1 MFTTVLIANRGEI
14 ALRVLR
20 TCREM
25 GIRTVVAHSTA
36 DRDSAAVRLAD
47 EAVQIGPAA
56 PRRSYLNSAAI
67 VAAALQTGADAVHPG
82 YGFLSESAEFAEICQ
97 AHGLTLIGPAPQV
110 IARLGDKVSAR
121 RFAVEA
127 RLPVL
132 PGGAD
137 PAGGAAEAAR
147 VAGSV
152 GYPVVIKASA
162 GGGGRAMTVVHERGD
177 FARAYAA
184 TRRDA
189 LTLFGDPRVYVEK
202 YLDAARHVE
211 VQILADGHGNV
222 VHLGAR
228 DCSVQRRRQKL
239 IEETPPPN
247 LPAATVEH
255 LGELTVRAARAAGY
269 VGAGTFEYVLD
280 EHGTCYFIEVNCRL
294 QVEHPIT
301 EMVTGVDLVREQIL
315 VAAGRRLTLRQQDIA
330 PSGVAIECRVNA
342 EDPARGFLPTP
353 GLIERFV
360 PPGGPF
366 TRVDTHASAGTR
378 ITADYD
384 PLIAKVAVW
393 APTRA
398 QALARADRALEET
411 LLEGPGLRTGLP
423 FLREVL
429 AHPLFRYAKHT
440 TCLVEQMMS
449 MPQPGGPWS

>member
-25 GIRTVVAHSTA
+25 GVRTVVAHSTV
-36 DRDSAAVRLAD
+36 DRDSPAVRLAD
-47 EAVQIGPAA
+47 ESVQIGPAA
-56 PRRSYLNSAAI
+56 PRHSYLNPAAI
-67 VAAALQTGADAVHPG
+67 VAAALQTGADAIHPG

-97 AHGLTLIGPAPQV
+97 AHGLTLIGPPPQV

-121 RFAVEA
+121 EFAIA
-127 RLPVL
+127 AKLPVL
-132 PGGAD
+132 PGGTG
-137 PAGGAAEAAR
+137 PAAGATEAAR
-147 VAGSV
+147 TADAV

-162 GGGGRAMTVVHERGD
+162 GGGGRAMTVVHEPGE
-177 FARAYAA
+177 FARAFAT
-184 TRRDA
+184 TRREA
-189 LTLFGDPRVYVEK
+189 MVLFGDPRVYVEK

-211 VQILADGHGNV
+211 VQVLADGHGNV

-247 LPAATVEH
+247 LPMATIER
-255 LGELTVRAARAAGY
+255 LGELTVHAARTAGY

-280 EHGTCYFIEVNCRL
+280 ERGACHFIEVNCRL

-301 EMVTGVDLVREQIL
+301 EMVTGIDLVREQLL
-315 VAAGRRLTLRQQDIA
+315 VAAGQPLSFGQSDIA
-330 PSGVAIECRVNA
+330 SSGVAIECRVNA

-366 TRVDTHASAGTR
+366 TRVDTHAAAGLR

-384 PLIAKVAVW
+384 PLIAKVSVW
-393 APTRA
+393 APSRA
-398 QALARADRALEET
+398 QALARADRALEEFT
-411 LLEGPGLRTGLP
+411 VQGPGLCTDLS

-440 TCLVEQMMS
+440 TSLVEHMMS
-449 MPQPGGPWS
+449 TPMR

>member
-25 GIRTVVAHSTA
+25 GVRTVVAHSTA

-47 EAVQIGPAA
+47 ESIQIGPAA
-56 PRRSYLNSAAI
+56 PKHSYLNPAAI
-67 VAAALQTGADAVHPG
+67 VAAAVQSGADAIHPG
-82 YGFLSESAEFAEICQ
+82 YGFLSESAEFAEICE
-97 AHGLTLIGPAPQV
+97 AHGLTLIGPPSAV

-121 RFAVEA
+121 EFALSA
-127 RLPVL
+127 KLPVL
-132 PGGAD
+132 PGGSE
-137 PAGGAAEAAR
+137 PMGPVEGARTAHA
-147 VAGSV
+147 V
-152 GYPVVIKASA
+152 GYPVVIKAAA
-162 GGGGRAMTVVHERGD
+162 GGGGRGMRVVHDPGD
-177 FARAYAA
+177 FARAFAT
-184 TRRDA
+184 TRREA

-211 VQILADGHGNV
+211 VQVLADGHGNV

-247 LPAATVEH
+247 VPAATLEH

-280 EHGTCYFIEVNCRL
+280 EHGACHFIEVNCRL
-294 QVEHPIT
+294 QVEHPVT
-301 EMVTGVDLVREQIL
+301 EMVTGIDLVREQLL
-315 VAAGRRLTLRQQDIA
+315 VAAGQRLGFRQEDVTF
-330 PSGVAIECRVNA
+330 SGVSVECRVNA

-353 GLIERFV
+353 GVIETFV

-366 TRVDTHASAGTR
+366 TRVDTHGAPGLR
-378 ITADYD
+378 VTADYD

-393 APTRA
+393 APSRA
-398 QALARADRALEET
+398 QALARAHRALEEFT
-411 LLEGPGLRTGLP
+411 ISGPGVHTDLA

-440 TCLVEQMMS
+440 TSLVEQMMS
-449 MPQPGGPWS
+449 TPMT

>member
-36 DRDSAAVRLAD
+36 DRDTPAVRLAD

-56 PRRSYLNSAAI
+56 PRRSYLNPAAI

-82 YGFLSESAEFAEICQ
+82 YGFLSESAEFAEICR
-97 AHGLTLIGPAPQV
+97 AHGLTLIGPPPEV
-110 IARLGDKVSAR
+110 IARLGDKTSAR
-121 RFAVEA
+121 EFAKTA
-127 RLPVL
+127 GLAVL
-132 PGGAD
+132 PGGGTC
-137 PAGGAAEAAR
+137 GGAAEAAR
-147 VAGSV
+147 TAAAI
-152 GYPVVIKASA
+152 GYPVVVKAAA
-162 GGGGRAMTVVHERGD
+162 GGGGRAMTVVHEPGD
-177 FARAYAA
+177 FARAHAA

-189 LTLFGDPRVYVEK
+189 LALFGDPRVYVER

-211 VQILADGHGNV
+211 VQVLADGHGNV

-228 DCSVQRRRQKL
+228 DCTVQRRRQKL
-239 IEETPPPN
+239 IEETPPPT
-247 LPAATVEH
+247 LTAAAVER
-255 LGELTVRAARAAGY
+255 LGALTVRAALTAGY

-280 EHGTCYFIEVNCRL
+280 EHGACHFIEVNCRL

-301 EMVTGVDLVREQIL
+301 EMVTGVDLVREQLLI
-315 VAAGRRLTLRQQDIA
+315 AAGRPLSLRQQDIV
-330 PSGVAIECRVNA
+330 SRGVAIECRVNA
-342 EDPARGFLPTP
+342 EDPSRGFLPTA
-353 GLIERFV
+353 GTIEHFV

-366 TRVDTHASAGTR
+366 TRVDTHASAGAR
-378 ITADYD
+378 VTADYD

-393 APTRA
+393 APDRA
-398 QALARADRALEET
+398 QALARADRALEEMVVQ
-411 LLEGPGLRTGLP
+411 GPGVRTGLP

-440 TCLVEQMMS
+440 TGLVDQMMS
-449 MPQPGGPWS
+449 TPVP